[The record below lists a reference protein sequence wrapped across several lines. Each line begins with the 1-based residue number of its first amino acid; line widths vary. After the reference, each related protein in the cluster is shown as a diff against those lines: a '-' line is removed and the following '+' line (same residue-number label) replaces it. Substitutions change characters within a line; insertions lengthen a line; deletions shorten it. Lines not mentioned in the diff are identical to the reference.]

1 MIVVDAS
8 VVAHAITE
16 PSDLGGRARAA
27 IDGGGGLHAPHLI
40 DLEVANFLRKRIA
53 AGTLDDEQ
61 TSAAL
66 GDLIHLSIR
75 RYPHGPMLPRIW
87 ELRDNV
93 TPYDASYIA
102 LAEQLGCMLV
112 TSDARLGAVP
122 SARCPIEV
130 LR

>member
-1 MIVVDAS
+1 MIVIDAS
-8 VVAHAITE
+8 VVADALAE
-16 PSDLGGRARAA
+16 PTDAGERARAT
-27 IDGGGGLHAPHLI
+27 IENERDLHAPHLL
-40 DLEVANFLRKRIA
+40 DLEVTNSFRRRIA
-53 AGTLDDEQ
+53 ASELDLERATL
-61 TSAAL
+61 AVA
-66 GDLIHLSIR
+66 DLLLLPLR

-102 LAEQLGCMLV
+102 LAEQLGCVFV